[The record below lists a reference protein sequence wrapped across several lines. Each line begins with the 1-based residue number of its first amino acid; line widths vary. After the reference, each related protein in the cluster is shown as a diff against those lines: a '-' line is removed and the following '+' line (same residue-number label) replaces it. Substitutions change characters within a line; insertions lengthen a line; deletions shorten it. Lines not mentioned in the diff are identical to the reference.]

1 MINIGHRAWLRRN
14 HCFRRFGVSQ
24 FCCPCGYTK
33 GSKDT
38 VDEVINLLNKYKFSK
53 APPTNR
59 ELPTMVTVADCLVA
73 SNARVEKFK
82 VSVANRDTAISN
94 YHAGLRP
101 KQRVNQKDLSDATPF
116 IYERPCHDIDTD
128 VEVNTDLNNHGF
140 KLSDF
145 QNSLWFAH
153 CDFRELTYM
162 RRPNRFY
169 RGDKS
174 CVFSNVVNEQNEEDI
189 DQNDVHTKKPWV
201 FDSLPSARIENSL
214 SYGPFHALMNLAILI
229 ISLLTGTAGMEFSAL
244 KLCLA
249 EGRLPF
255 LDCRLSET
263 FENETAQ
270 DEITKNNNNSSGSSS
285 SSVNKNKKNINN
297 NTAASNRFTRNIP
310 YLLANE
316 YQQRSDAFHNCI
328 IIPKGTKDIFGSK
341 NILTGS
347 SNLKGNDK
355 IQYVNVF
362 INFDLLFTDLN
373 PDYKA
378 FCALT
383 SSVVSDMLSPT
394 ISRINVHDNL
404 RDMSSVDDLFDRV
417 IEMISV
423 YEAFFPDAVQNFT
436 THELVDIVKS
446 IRQFGPLQSWWEY
459 PGERFMKLVKDCCP
473 AGGQNITVTMHNLY
487 AIKEMHKRFNYMPP
501 AGKLDNL
508 NRYRD
513 NLIKINKTNMKQLG
527 SQMSSNY
534 YVMNELVLALYN
546 FMATEVIENKHIISP
561 FYRLYMI
568 YYNSSKIIDVKV
580 TKFITKNYPTIPF
593 NPSFYLWIQMLVFS
607 DFSRKLYN
615 LMITDKTADSISE
628 GDLLCGNL
636 FDFDK
641 HSVIEVYNM
650 SPKAVSLRACV
661 KGIDMIGRGIEH
673 CETKEPLQPD
683 VYGHTVYLPANRFNH
698 LNQQWSFS
706 KQTKCWSKFKHWIMR
721 KDKDGVMNCEY
732 KTGYGQTNYFFRIF
746 LPSDAILH
754 NLAFANVTAR
764 NVEMHKVLKREDS
777 IISIPYMTV
786 YDESEHPAGRL
797 NLDIFDLETQH
808 MNLNQLAKAS
818 RKKMRDNINSLSR
831 EFSDSPR
838 AQTYDIDMPQFFCLN
853 RFYSTNVAVCGV
865 TKTSTH
871 WVPILVDDNKS
882 ESANH
887 SKFYTRDTSSIRRL
901 YLIDLHPHRRNVEI
915 SLSDSKLTEN

>member
-1 MINIGHRAWLRRN
+1 
-14 HCFRRFGVSQ
+14 
-24 FCCPCGYTK
+24 
-33 GSKDT
+33 
-38 VDEVINLLNKYKFSK
+38 
-53 APPTNR
+53 
-59 ELPTMVTVADCLVA
+59 MVTVEDSLNA
-73 SNARVEKFK
+73 SDARVEKYK
-82 VSVANRDTAISN
+82 NSIANRDTAISN

-101 KQRVNQKDLSDATPF
+101 KQRVNQKDLADATPF
-116 IYERPCHDIDTD
+116 IYEPPCHDIATD
-128 VEVNTDLNNHGF
+128 IPVNTDLNNYGF

-145 QNSLWFAH
+145 QNSLWFSH
-153 CDFRELTYM
+153 CDFRELTYL

-169 RGDKS
+169 RGDNS
-174 CVFSNVVNEQNEEDI
+174 LLFSNIVNHQNEEEEF
-189 DQNDVHTKKPWV
+189 DQANVHKKDPWIY
-201 FDSLPSARIENSL
+201 DSLPSARIENSL

-263 FENETAQ
+263 FDNETFQ
-270 DEITKNNNNSSGSSS
+270 EESTKNNSSS
-285 SSVNKNKKNINN
+285 SSSANKKKNVN

-310 YLLANE
+310 YLLPNE

-394 ISRINVHDNL
+394 ISNVNVHDNL

-417 IEMISV
+417 IEMISIF
-423 YEAFFPDAVQNFT
+423 EGFFPDAVQNFT

-473 AGGQNITVTMHNLY
+473 AGGQNVTVTMHNLY
-487 AIKEMHKRFNYMPP
+487 AIKEMHKKFNYMPP

-513 NLIKINKTNMKQLG
+513 NHIKINNTSIKHLDTQISG
-527 SQMSSNY
+527 NY

-568 YYNSSKIIDVKV
+568 YHNSSKFIDVKV
-580 TKFITKNYPTIPF
+580 TKFITKNYAMVAF
-593 NPSFYLWIQMLVFS
+593 NPSFFLWIQMLVFS

-615 LMITDKTADSISE
+615 LMITDKTADKVCE
-628 GDLLCGNL
+628 GDLLLGNL

-641 HSVIEVYNM
+641 QCVIEIYNM
-650 SPKAVSLRACV
+650 SPKTVSLRACV
-661 KGIDMIGRGIEH
+661 KGIDMIGRGVEY
-673 CETKEPLQPD
+673 CETKEPLHPLGF
-683 VYGHTVYLPANRFNH
+683 GHTVYLPANKFNH
-698 LNQQWSFS
+698 LNNQWSFS

-721 KDKDGVMNCEY
+721 KDKDDVMNCEY
-732 KTGYGQTNYFFRIF
+732 KTGYGQTNYFFRIC
-746 LPSDAILH
+746 LPSDTILH

-764 NVEMHKVLKREDS
+764 NVEMHNVLKREDS
-777 IISIPYMTV
+777 NISIPYMTV
-786 YDESEHPAGRL
+786 YDESEHPSGRL
-797 NLDIFDLETQH
+797 SLELFDLETQQ
-808 MNLNQLAKAS
+808 MNLNQVAKAS
-818 RKKMRDNINSLSR
+818 RKKMRDSIHSLTR

-887 SKFYTRDTSSIRRL
+887 SKFYTRDISSIKRL
-901 YLIDLHPHRRNVEI
+901 YLIDLHPQRRNVEI